1 MKDFNLKDALAGKPV
16 ITRDERSV
24 EILCYSEERNLL
36 VGLIGGSAYVWTG
49 GGKSTLNTYRDL
61 FMAQTERKEWVV
73 RVSDTCV
80 FGPYKTSAEAYDA
93 IIRVGMPG
101 TIHEITIH
109 E

>member
-73 RVSDTCV
+73 RSSGGGIFVP
-80 FGPYKTSAEAYDA
+80 FKTKQEAEIHHLVDM
-93 IIRVGMPG
+93 GG

>member
-1 MKDFNLKDALAGKPV
+1 MNDTESDG
-16 ITRDERSV
+16 
-24 EILCYSEERNLL
+24 
-36 VGLIGGSAYVWTG
+36 
-49 GGKSTLNTYRDL
+49 DL
-61 FMAQTERKEWVV
+61 FMAPSERKEWVV

-80 FGPYKTSAEAYDA
+80 LGPYKTSAEAYDA

>member
-1 MKDFNLKDALAGKPV
+1 MKEFNLKDALAGKPV

-24 EILCYSEERNLL
+24 EILWYSEERNLL

-61 FMAQTERKEWVV
+61 FMAPIERKEWVV
-73 RVSDTCV
+73 RVNNGKIL
-80 FGPYKTSAEAYDA
+80 GPYIKESHAF
-93 IIRVGMPG
+93 IIQSCEGG
-101 TIHEITIH
+101 TLHEITSH